1 MLEALFVSFGI
12 VALGEMGDKTQLLA
26 LLLAA
31 RYRQPRPIIAGIF
44 VATVLNHAGAGALG
58 SWLTTLIDPDWIR
71 WAVGLSFVAVA
82 VWMLVPDKADEGPV
96 HQPGRLGVFGLTTL
110 AFFLTEM
117 GDKTQVA
124 TIVLAARFD
133 SLVAVVVGTTLGM
146 MLANVPAVLFGE
158 RAVQWVP
165 IAWVHRVAALV
176 FAILGVLV
184 LASVG
189 V

>member
-1 MLEALFVSFGI
+1 MLEALFVSTGI

-31 RYRQPRPIIAGIF
+31 RYRQPAPIIAGIF
-44 VATVLNHAGAGALG
+44 VATMLNHAGAGALG
-58 SWLTTLIDPDWIR
+58 NWLTTLLDPDWIR

-82 VWMLVPDKADEGPV
+82 VWMLVPDKADEGP
-96 HQPGRLGVFGLTTL
+96 HSEPGRLGVFGLTTL

-117 GDKTQVA
+117 GDKTQIA

-165 IAWVHRVAALV
+165 IAWVHRIAALV

-184 LASVG
+184 LAGVG